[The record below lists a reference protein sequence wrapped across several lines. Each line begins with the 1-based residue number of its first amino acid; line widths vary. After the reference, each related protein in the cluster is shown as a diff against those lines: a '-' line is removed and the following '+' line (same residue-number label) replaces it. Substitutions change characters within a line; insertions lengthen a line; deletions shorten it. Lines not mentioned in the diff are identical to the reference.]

1 MSSEWNETCSQAPC
15 NKSKKLKTVKA
26 VIGQYH
32 DYVAMNA
39 HEIVLDPTPEDCDRI
54 WRESKVELNE
64 PPICERCEDEY
75 SLRDGMEPTKYCD
88 ACAHQTVS
96 ELEQPKKPWE
106 SFDAFGEWCESVWMG
121 RDPVMGVRDLTI
133 AALGIGGEA
142 GEVQEKIKKE
152 IRDGTDA
159 KAAGV
164 LKELGDVIFYACT
177 IARYYGYKPSD
188 ILKANYDKLESRM
201 ARGTQRGSGDS
212 R

>member
-1 MSSEWNETCSQAPC
+1 MARTNWKGDSAVSARRIANAQARQAL
-15 NKSKKLKTVKA
+15 KRSKPLVRKILESPYLADALAEKGLT
-26 VIGQYH
+26 I
-32 DYVAMNA
+32 DYA
-39 HEIVLDPTPEDCDRI
+39 EI
-54 WRESKVELNE
+54 KHMM
-64 PPICERCEDEY
+64 
-75 SLRDGMEPTKYCD
+75 DGE
-88 ACAHQTVS
+88 
-96 ELEQPKKPWE
+96 PWE
-106 SFDAFGEWCESVWMG
+106 DFDKFGEWCDSVWMG
-121 RDPVMGVRDLTI
+121 KHPMEERDLII
-133 AALGIGGEA
+133 ATMGICGEA
-142 GEVQEKIKKE
+142 GEVSEKIKKE